1 MRCVG
6 RCAFWPFLA
15 VSLVGLTAAPSVWAQ
30 SAPAAPPPLPPP
42 PAVPSYA
49 PPPASSASGYQAP
62 PELPY
67 TAGESI
73 PLGYR
78 VVEEPRAG
86 LVTAGWLVSGIAYG
100 LSAMTAISVNGKNA
114 SSYLFMP
121 FLGPWFTLGRRDY
134 ANCGSADSADSG
146 LRCAGD
152 VFVVMGLVADGVV
165 QATGA
170 ALLFSGYLAKRTK
183 LVRSDLA
190 WSLGPRPM
198 GSGYGLAA
206 SGAF

>member
-1 MRCVG
+1 MRCSN
-6 RCAFWPFLA
+6 RCELWL
-15 VSLVGLTAAPSVWAQ
+15 LVGINLVMFVAVRSARAGDMPSYAA
-30 SAPAAPPPLPPP
+30 
-42 PAVPSYA
+42 PAVPA
-49 PPPASSASGYQAP
+49 TGALSGYQAP

-67 TAGESI
+67 TAGEPI

-86 LVTAGWLVSGIAYG
+86 LVLAGWLVSGIAYG
-100 LSAMTAISVNGKNA
+100 ASVMAAISANGKNA

-134 ANCGSADSADSG
+134 ASCGSADTADSG
-146 LRCAGD
+146 LHCVGD
-152 VFVVMGLVADGVV
+152 VFAVMGLVADGVI

-183 LVRSDLA
+183 LVRGDLA
-190 WSLGPRPM
+190 WSIAPRPM
-198 GSGYGLAA
+198 GAGLGLAA